1 MQNIKSIIS
10 EELNFVDN
18 EIKNVSLEQDD
29 IKQALEKFLS
39 GSSKRIRSTITS
51 LYIKALDKK
60 VLPQCIKIMAAGEII
75 HNASLLHDD
84 VIDNA
89 KTRRGETTIGEV
101 FSPYVSILSGDYLL
115 SIATEKLMEVND
127 NNILKIFFN

>member
-29 IKQALEKFLS
+29 IKQALENFLS

-60 VLPQCIKIMAAGEII
+60 VLTAQNKCVMQ
-75 HNASLLHDD
+75 S
-84 VIDNA
+84 
-89 KTRRGETTIGEV
+89 
-101 FSPYVSILSGDYLL
+101 
-115 SIATEKLMEVND
+115 
-127 NNILKIFFN
+127 

>member
-39 GSSKRIRSTITS
+39 GSSKRIR
-51 LYIKALDKK
+51 
-60 VLPQCIKIMAAGEII
+60 
-75 HNASLLHDD
+75 
-84 VIDNA
+84 
-89 KTRRGETTIGEV
+89 
-101 FSPYVSILSGDYLL
+101 
-115 SIATEKLMEVND
+115 
-127 NNILKIFFN
+127 

>member
-89 KTRRGETTIGEV
+89 KPVEV
-101 FSPYVSILSGDYLL
+101 
-115 SIATEKLMEVND
+115 KLQ
-127 NNILKIFFN
+127 